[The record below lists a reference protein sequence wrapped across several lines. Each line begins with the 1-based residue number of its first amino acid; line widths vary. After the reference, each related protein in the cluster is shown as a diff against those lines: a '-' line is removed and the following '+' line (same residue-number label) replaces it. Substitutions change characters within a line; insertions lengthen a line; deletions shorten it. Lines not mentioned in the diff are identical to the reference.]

1 MDTIIELIKNTP
13 NDMELGRRVRLIEPT
28 SSLAIKFSNDQELGA
43 AVRKRIEKYRE
54 NKGKPPFTEDYTQ

>member
-28 SSLAIKFSNDQELGA
+28 SSLAIKFSNDQELGGEL
-43 AVRKRIEKYRE
+43 RKRIDEFREK
-54 NKGKPPFTEDYTQ
+54 

>member
-1 MDTIIELIKNTP
+1 MITPEILIASNI
-13 NDMELGRRVRLIEPT
+13 LGSDIMTLVDKLP
-28 SSLAIKFSNDQELGA
+28 NDQELGA